1 MIIVPILGAEE
12 EKSRRRSV
20 NIKYYIT
27 ISYVRKGILNI
38 NMIPG
43 LGGYPNLTLV
53 CTIIGVH
60 SLLPFVDFAGEAE
73 NRYIC
78 RIQKTLIY
86 IVNIQ

>member
-20 NIKYYIT
+20 NIMYYIT

-43 LGGYPNLTLV
+43 LEGYPNLTLMY
-53 CTIIGVH
+53 TSLGVH
-60 SLLPFVDFAGEAE
+60 SPLPFGDFAGGAE
-73 NRYIC
+73 NRN
-78 RIQKTLIY
+78 T
-86 IVNIQ
+86 